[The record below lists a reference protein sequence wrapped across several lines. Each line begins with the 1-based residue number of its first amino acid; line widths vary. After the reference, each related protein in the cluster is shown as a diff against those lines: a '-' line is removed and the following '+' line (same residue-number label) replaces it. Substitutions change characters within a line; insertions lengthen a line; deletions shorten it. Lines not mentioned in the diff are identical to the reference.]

1 MPRREVAI
9 VLTLWVIALALGV
22 VAPGYFAAENLRD
35 LLLAN
40 LPVLIV
46 AIGTTLVVL
55 SAEIDISAGSLF
67 AVCSVVAGIVAKT
80 TGSVWLS
87 LLVAC
92 GTGAGVGLLTGVLVA
107 YARIPSIVVTL
118 AMMVALRDGLR
129 WATGGAWVTDLPRS
143 FQWFGLQQSVYPA
156 AAAALSI
163 FLCVLVAW
171 SLRYTVAGR
180 WVYAVGSNSAAAR
193 LAGIRVERVKC
204 LVFVIAGAL
213 TAVGAVL
220 NAARFNQVPS
230 NGGIGL
236 EMQVIAAVVVGGAA
250 VTGGSGTI
258 TGTLLGVTLLGMVEP
273 ALTFLGVSPYWER
286 ALQGLI
292 ILAAVGLD
300 AWRRHPAMRKFGRVE
315 ALPART
321 R

>member
-9 VLTLWVIALALGV
+9 VLTLWVIAIALGV

-55 SAEIDISAGSLF
+55 SAEIDISSGSLF
-67 AVCSVVAGIVAKT
+67 AVCAVVAGIVAKSA
-80 TGSVWLS
+80 GSVWLS
-87 LLVAC
+87 LLLAC
-92 GTGAGVGLLTGVLVA
+92 GTGAGVGFLTGVLVA

-118 AMMVALRDGLR
+118 AMMVALREGLR

-143 FQWFGLQQSVYPA
+143 FQWFGLQQSAYPA
-156 AAAALSI
+156 AAAAFAV
-163 FLCVLVAW
+163 FLCVIVAW

-180 WVYAVGSNSAAAR
+180 WVYVVGSNAAAAR

-300 AWRRHPAMRKFGRVE
+300 AWRRHPALRKFGRVE

>member
-1 MPRREVAI
+1 
-9 VLTLWVIALALGV
+9 
-22 VAPGYFAAENLRD
+22 
-35 LLLAN
+35 
-40 LPVLIV
+40 
-46 AIGTTLVVL
+46 
-55 SAEIDISAGSLF
+55 
-67 AVCSVVAGIVAKT
+67 
-80 TGSVWLS
+80 
-87 LLVAC
+87 
-92 GTGAGVGLLTGVLVA
+92 
-107 YARIPSIVVTL
+107 
-118 AMMVALRDGLR
+118 
-129 WATGGAWVTDLPRS
+129 
-143 FQWFGLQQSVYPA
+143 
-156 AAAALSI
+156 
-163 FLCVLVAW
+163 
-171 SLRYTVAGR
+171 
-180 WVYAVGSNSAAAR
+180 
-193 LAGIRVERVKC
+193 VKC